1 MTSSPSAPSTP
12 SPRRLAPWLTAVL
25 LGALGAGCVEAPTS
39 DNDHDS
45 SGGKADGADDYIDVA
60 GKRIPRL
67 SPFRGASP
75 FTLAESFVSTFT
87 LGAPIN
93 HRYQSVDEQVV
104 LAQPTRLGAL
114 AVVRPGV
121 GNVAPSAAWLTVLAQ
136 HFDTVVVMYANLDS
150 VIEDVGLRKL
160 DSLSGVSFPER
171 LTARTNIWA
180 IGSDA
185 AHLISFPLQSD
196 HTLEQLD
203 QLWKLQDQLGVDPL
217 AGDTWVFAHSQGV
230 NDMVITDAR
239 LREAGFPGFG
249 PIVGVCG
256 AVLGGRFTANPAAW
270 AIIPVAAGVGG
281 FQGVDAM
288 VALQPVQSY
297 NWMEQVLRP
306 TDTSIAGIEAA
317 IGERIDLA
325 VAGAINPFWP
335 GFVRP
340 LMYNLSLYPNELG
353 WVLPNDGFVD
363 AHPAELGRHTV
374 TLSGDHF
381 SMIEDPSIAQEIAQQ
396 LVNGDFTDPPPV
408 N

>member
-1 MTSSPSAPSTP
+1 M
-12 SPRRLAPWLTAVL
+12 APWLTAVL
-25 LGALGAGCVEAPTS
+25 VAVLGGACVEPPAS
-39 DNDHDS
+39 YDEDGS
-45 SGGKADGADDYIDVA
+45 GKADEADDFIEVA
-60 GKRIPRL
+60 GRRLPRL

-75 FTLAESFVSTFT
+75 FTLAASFVSTFT
-87 LGAPIN
+87 LGAPID
-93 HRYQSVDEQVV
+93 HRYASVDEQLV
-104 LAQPTRLGAL
+104 LEDPTRLGAL
-114 AVVRPGV
+114 AIVRPGV
-121 GNVAPSAAWLTVLAQ
+121 GNVPPSAAWLSVIAQ

-150 VIEDVGLRKL
+150 FTGDVGLRKINTV
-160 DSLSGVSFPER
+160 SGVSIPER
-171 LTARTNIWA
+171 ITTRTNIWA
-180 IGSDA
+180 MGTDS

-203 QLWKLQDQLGVDPL
+203 QLWKIQDQLGVDPL

-239 LREAGFPGFG
+239 LRDAGFAGLG

-256 AVLGGRFTANPAAW
+256 AMLGGRFTANPAAW

-288 VALQPVQSY
+288 IALQPLQSY
-297 NWMEQVLRP
+297 SWMEQVLRP
-306 TDTSIAGIEAA
+306 TDTSLAGIEAA
-317 IGERIDLA
+317 ISERVELA

-363 AHPAELGRHTV
+363 ARSAELGRETI

-381 SMIEDPSIAQEIAQQ
+381 SMIEDPAIAQEIMQR
-396 LVNGDFTDPPPV
+396 LTSRDVNGPIPV